1 MPKSEVD
8 IKPRSRDV
16 TDGLEKAAARGML
29 RAVGMGDDDFAK
41 PQIGVASSW
50 NEITPCNLSLD
61 RLAKAAKDGVF
72 AAGGYPM
79 EFGTISVSDGISM
92 GHEGMHFSLVSRE
105 VIADSVETVMQAERL
120 DGSVLLAGCDKS
132 LPGMLMAA
140 ARLDLASVFLYAGSI
155 LPGRAKLSDGSER
168 DVTIIDAFEAVGACS
183 RGLMPREDVDAIE
196 RAICPGEGACGGMFT
211 ANTMASAAE
220 ALGMS
225 LPGSAAPPATDRRR
239 DGYARRSGM
248 AVVELLR
255 HGITARDIMTKEAFE
270 NAIAVVMAFGGS
282 TNAVLHLLAIAY
294 EANVKLTLADF
305 TRVGAKVPH
314 LADVKPFGKH
324 VMFDVDRIGGV
335 PVIMKSLL
343 DAGLL
348 HGDCLTVT
356 GETVAENLRH
366 IAPPDPDGKVL
377 RALDNPIHPTGGIT
391 ILHGSLAPEGAVVKS
406 AGFDSDVFEGTA
418 RVFERERAALDALE
432 DGTIQA
438 GDVVVI
444 RYEGPKGGPGM
455 REMLAITGAIKG
467 AGLGKDVLLITD
479 GRFSG
484 GTTGLCVG
492 HIAPE
497 AVDAGPIAFLRD
509 GDKIRLDVPNAT
521 LDVLVDPAEFASRQD
536 GFHAATAALHHRCA
550 GQVRQAGRLGSAR
563 RRLHL
568 TLLAR
573 ACAKCH
579 APRRVVPR
587 KRGCPQAARTFAP
600 RLTRCRTARRAP
612 AGTPRDDSSP
622 ARSALK
628 DCARNPLWHRGSAT
642 PRAGRPGWPP
652 RAHRA
657 PRCTARPA
665 RTGNAFRSHPP
676 SAGCGG
682 RASRRPR
689 GHRESPPARRSAR
702 LRRRRRAARPSTAG
716 RTGSP
721 HAAPRTRCTP

>member
-1 MPKSEVD
+1 MATPTDSAPGPD

-29 RAVGMGDDDFAK
+29 RAVGMGDEDFAK

-61 RLAKAAKDGVF
+61 RLAKAVKEGVF
-72 AAGGYPM
+72 SAGGYPLQ
-79 EFGTISVSDGISM
+79 FGTISVSDGISM

-140 ARLDLASVFLYAGSI
+140 ARLDLAAVFLYAGSI
-155 LPGRAKLSDGSER
+155 LPGLAKLSDGSER
-168 DVTIIDAFEAVGACS
+168 EVTIIDAFEAVGACA
-183 RGLMPREDVDAIE
+183 RGLMSREDVDAIE
-196 RAICPGEGACGGMFT
+196 RAICPGEGACGGMYT

-239 DGYARRSGM
+239 DGFARRSGQ

-255 HGITARDIMTKEAFE
+255 RGITARDILTREAFE

-282 TNAVLHLLAIAY
+282 TNAVLHLLAIAR
-294 EANVKLTLADF
+294 EADVALSLDDF
-305 TRVGAKVPH
+305 SRIGSKVPH
-314 LADVKPFGKH
+314 LADVKPFGRH
-324 VMFDVDRIGGV
+324 VMSDVDRIGGV
-335 PVIMKSLL
+335 PVAMKALL

-356 GETVAENLRH
+356 GQTMAENLAA

-377 RALDNPIHPTGGIT
+377 RALNNPIHPTGGIT
-391 ILHGSLAPEGAVVKS
+391 ILRGSLAPDGAVVKT

-418 RVFERERAALDALE
+418 RVFDGERAALDALE
-432 DGTIQA
+432 DGTITK
-438 GDVVVI
+438 GDAVVI

-467 AGLGKDVLLITD
+467 AGLGKDVLLLTD

-497 AVDAGPIAFLRD
+497 AVDGGPIALLSD
-509 GDKIRLDVPNAT
+509 GDRIRLDVASQT
-521 LDVLVDPAEFASRQD
+521 LDVLTDPAEFE
-536 GFHAATAALHHRCA
+536 
-550 GQVRQAGRLGSAR
+550 AR
-563 RRLHL
+563 RRDFKPPEPRYK
-568 TLLAR
+568 TGVLA
-573 ACAKCH
+573 KY
-579 APRRVVPR
+579 VKLVSS
-587 KRGCPQAARTFAP
+587 AAIGAV
-600 RLTRCRTARRAP
+600 
-612 AGTPRDDSSP
+612 
-622 ARSALK
+622 
-628 DCARNPLWHRGSAT
+628 
-642 PRAGRPGWPP
+642 
-652 RAHRA
+652 
-657 PRCTARPA
+657 
-665 RTGNAFRSHPP
+665 
-676 SAGCGG
+676 CG
-682 RASRRPR
+682 
-689 GHRESPPARRSAR
+689 
-702 LRRRRRAARPSTAG
+702 
-716 RTGSP
+716 
-721 HAAPRTRCTP
+721 